1 MVYRDRWEY
10 HQLSFGSRHF
20 GESIDSGSPGRLSQ
34 STEAGAG
41 KRQIFA
47 IGNFVN
53 QRWSLFMISSWTRFG
68 LSQWMELFISSDRSL
83 DRWKGF
89 SKVYSF
95 DLKSATDRW
104 PLSLQT
110 NLIRT
115 FFGKSFGDCLDAIF
129 SRSIFEVPF
138 LRSVRGVVFFRVGQ
152 PLGFLSSWPLFTLTH
167 HLVMFY
173 CAEKVYPGQRLTRY
187 AILGDDVCIADENVA
202 SLYRQTVND
211 LGLAIRKGVR

>member
-1 MVYRDRWEY
+1 M
-10 HQLSFGSRHF
+10 
-20 GESIDSGSPGRLSQ
+20 
-34 STEAGAG
+34 
-41 KRQIFA
+41 
-47 IGNFVN
+47 
-53 QRWSLFMISSWTRFG
+53 
-68 LSQWMELFISSDRSL
+68 
-83 DRWKGF
+83 
-89 SKVYSF
+89 
-95 DLKSATDRW
+95 KSATDRW

-115 FFGKSFGDCLDAIF
+115 FFCKSVGDCLDAIF

-173 CAEKVYPGQRLTRY
+173 CEEKVYPGQRFTRY

-211 LGLAIRKGVR
+211 LGVAIRKGVR